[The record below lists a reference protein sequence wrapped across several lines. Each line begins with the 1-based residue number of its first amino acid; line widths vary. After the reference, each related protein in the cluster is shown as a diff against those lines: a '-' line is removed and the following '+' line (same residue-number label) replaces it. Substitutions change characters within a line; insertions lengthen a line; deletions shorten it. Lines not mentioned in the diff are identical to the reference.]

1 MTPQEAIIIAIA
13 ELIEVKQKLIKKMQ
27 DDVKLLKSKQIDEVT
42 VRVLDHYDEHYLFDC
57 AGLAE
62 EILDDSLKLQLEWI
76 VDNVYDRAIGMTQD
90 KIDRRLNE
98 LKQDLLKHKEA
109 I

>member
-62 EILDDSLKLQLEWI
+62 EILDDALADRLEWI
-76 VDNVYDRAIGMTQD
+76 IDSVYDRAIGMTQD
-90 KIDRRLNE
+90 KIDRKLNE
-98 LKQDLLKHKEA
+98 LKQNLSNHKEV